1 MTTEDQ
7 INWIDD
13 PYHFVSSDRFPV
25 DNVFMNF
32 SEDANSHQESTE
44 PTTPDRAFE
53 ASYSKG
59 IIELPSLSPQ
69 NEYGSSDESISN
81 SSENLNLIINN
92 LLDEQKKKKAKERR
106 LRRMNILKTK
116 RQNGTISFDGM
127 KIRYESK
134 RRR

>member
-7 INWIDD
+7 INWIDG
-13 PYHFVSSDRFPV
+13 PHHFVSNDRFPME
-25 DNVFMNF
+25 DTF
-32 SEDANSHQESTE
+32 SEDTNSQQESTE
-44 PTTPDRAFE
+44 PATPDRMFE
-53 ASYSKG
+53 TSLSKG
-59 IIELPSLSPQ
+59 IIEFPSLSPQ

-106 LRRMNILKTK
+106 LRRMIILKTK
-116 RQNGTISFDGM
+116 RQNGTISFDGT

>member
-7 INWIDD
+7 INWIDGLH
-13 PYHFVSSDRFPV
+13 HFVSNDRFPIE
-25 DNVFMNF
+25 DTF
-32 SEDANSHQESTE
+32 SEDTNSQQESTE
-44 PTTPDRAFE
+44 PTTPDRTFE
-53 ASYSKG
+53 TSFSKG
-59 IIELPSLSPQ
+59 IIESPSLSLQ

-106 LRRMNILKTK
+106 LRRMIILKTK
-116 RQNGTISFDGM
+116 RQNGTISFDGT